1 MRRGWGEAG
10 SPGREGMSGPDGHI
24 GTAEQLLRDFWKDVD
39 EWS

>member
-1 MRRGWGEAG
+1 
-10 SPGREGMSGPDGHI
+10 MSGPDGHI